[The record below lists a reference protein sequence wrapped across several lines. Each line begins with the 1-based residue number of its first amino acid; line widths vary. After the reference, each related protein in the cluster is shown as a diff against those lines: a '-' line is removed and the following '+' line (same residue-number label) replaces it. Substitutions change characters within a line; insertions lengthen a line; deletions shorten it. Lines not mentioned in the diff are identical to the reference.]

1 MRILIVEDE
10 FSLAQQVKLLLEE
23 KGYSVDCEYDGQS
36 GLEAALAEDY
46 DLVLLDVNLPT
57 MSGFEVLAQMREEEN
72 ATPVLMLTARD
83 ETESKV
89 KGLNLGADDYVVK
102 PFAAEELL
110 ARIMAVF
117 RRGQSGG
124 GQVLT
129 AHDIELDLASQQV
142 RRSGKLITLSG
153 KEYALL
159 EYMLRNK
166 NQIIPAQKLL
176 EHVWGGEVDPFSK
189 VVDVYIGYLR
199 KKIDKAF
206 TKAKPL
212 LITIKGRGYMLQD
225 GGGT

>member
-1 MRILIVEDE
+1 MIVEDE
-10 FSLAQQVKLLLEE
+10 FSLAEQVKLLLED
-23 KGYSVDCEYDGQS
+23 KGYSVDCVYDGQS
-36 GLEAALAEDY
+36 GLEAALVEEY
-46 DLVLLDVNLPT
+46 DLVLLDVNLPSL
-57 MSGFEVLAQMREEEN
+57 SGFEVLAQMREEEN

-83 ETESKV
+83 ELESKV

-117 RRGQSGG
+117 RRGQPGS

-129 AHDIELDLASQQV
+129 AQGLALDLISQQV

-153 KEYALL
+153 KEFALL

-166 NQIIPAQKLL
+166 NQIIPSQKLL

-206 TKAKPL
+206 LPAKPL
-212 LITIKGRGYMLQD
+212 IITVKGRGYMLQD
-225 GGGT
+225 LGGT